1 MKTTKKTSGYGYVSK
16 CQICGNKELKQILDL
31 GHQPIVQNYLTEKM
45 LHEEEVTY
53 PLQLVRCE
61 ECELVQI
68 DYIVDPKL
76 VFPPH
81 YPYRTGLTNMLIRNF
96 ESLAEE
102 LKKDGHY
109 KNDDLIVDIGS
120 NDGTLLSSFK
130 SRGMRVVGV
139 EPTGAA
145 KTANANNIKTYQEF
159 FNADIAKMVVQ
170 KHGNAKV
177 ITATNVFAHINDA
190 KGLIKAVKTLM
201 NKDSIFVSESQYL
214 ADIVENLEFDTI
226 YHEHLRFYSLKPL
239 MRLAKDAGMSV
250 VDAYRISAAGGSIR
264 VFMKIGKHAPSAR
277 ITEILKQEEQL
288 GLYDTEKLRL
298 FATKVISAKNDL
310 VALLLKVKK
319 TGATIAGVSSA
330 ARSNT
335 LLGFSKINTHL
346 MIYAGEKK
354 GSPKIGL
361 YTPGTHIPV
370 FDEAKIFQEQ
380 PEYAL
385 ILSWHI
391 GEELMKIY
399 RKLGYKG
406 KFIMPL
412 PKPRIINK

>member
-1 MKTTKKTSGYGYVSK
+1 MRGIGHITK
-16 CQICGNKELKQILDL
+16 CQICGNKKLVPILDL
-31 GHQPIVQNYLTEKM
+31 GHQPIVQNYLTEKG

-61 ECELVQI
+61 KCELLQI
-68 DYIVDPKL
+68 NYVVDPKL
-76 VFPPH
+76 VFPTH

-96 ESLAEE
+96 EELATMMLEE
-102 LKKDGHY
+102 GAYLK
-109 KNDDLIVDIGS
+109 DDLVVDIGS

-130 SRGMRVVGV
+130 KRGARVVGI

-145 KTANANNIKTYQEF
+145 RVANKNKIKTYEEF
-159 FNADIAKMVVQ
+159 FSIASAKKVVA
-170 KHGNAKV
+170 KHGKARI
-177 ITATNVFAHINDA
+177 ITATNVFAHIDDTP
-190 KGLIKAVKTLM
+190 KLIRAVKAM
-201 NKDSIFVSESQYL
+201 MDKNSVFISESQYL
-214 ADIVENLEFDTI
+214 ADIVEKLEFDTV
-226 YHEHLRFYSLKPL
+226 YHEHLRFYTLKPL

-250 VDAYRISAAGGSIR
+250 VDAYRIHAAGGSVR
-264 VFMKIGKHAPSAR
+264 VFMKLGAHKPSER
-277 ITEILKQEEQL
+277 VREIMREEERL
-288 GLYDTEKLRL
+288 GLYDTAALRA
-298 FATKVISAKNDL
+298 FATRVVNAKNDL
-310 VALLLKVKK
+310 LALLLKVKK
-319 TGATIAGVSSA
+319 TGATIVGVSSA

-335 LLGFSKINTHL
+335 LLGFSKINTDIL
-346 MIYAGEKK
+346 SYAGEKK

-370 FDEAKIFQEQ
+370 VDEAQIFAEQ

-391 GEELMKIY
+391 GEELMRIY

-412 PKPRIINK
+412 PVPKIISK

>member
-1 MKTTKKTSGYGYVSK
+1 MKKSDTGAIKK
-16 CQICGNKELKQILDL
+16 CQICENKKLVPILDL
-31 GHQPIVQNYLTEKM
+31 GHQPIVQNYLTEKT
-45 LHEEEVTY
+45 LHEAEVTY
-53 PLQLVRCE
+53 PLRLVRCE
-61 ECELVQI
+61 KCQLLQI

-76 VFPPH
+76 VFPTT

-96 ESLAEE
+96 ESLAETMKAE
-102 LKKDGHY
+102 NQY
-109 KNDDLIVDIGS
+109 SNNDLIVDIGS
-120 NDGTLLSSFK
+120 NDGTLLNSFK
-130 SRGMRVVGV
+130 KRGMRVVGV

-145 KTANANNIKTYQEF
+145 RVANKNKIKTYEEF
-159 FNADIAKMVVQ
+159 FNLTSAKKIVA
-170 KHGNAKV
+170 KHGKAKV
-177 ITATNVFAHINDA
+177 VTATNVFAHINDTP
-190 KGLIKAVKTLM
+190 GLIRSIKTLM
-201 NKDSIFVSESQYL
+201 DKDSVFVSESQYL

-226 YHEHLRFYSLKPL
+226 YHEHLRFYAMKPL
-239 MRLAKDAGMSV
+239 LYLAKSAGMSV

-264 VFMKIGKHAPSAR
+264 VFMKIGDHKPSER
-277 ITEILKQEEQL
+277 VREIIREEEKL
-288 GLYDTEKLRL
+288 GLYDTKSLRA
-298 FATKVISAKNDL
+298 FGERVISAKNAL
-310 VALLLKVKK
+310 LTLLLKVKNE
-319 TGATIAGVSSA
+319 GGTIAGISSA

-346 MIYAGEKK
+346 VSYAGEKA

-370 FDEAKIFQEQ
+370 FDEAKIFKEQ

-385 ILSWHI
+385 VLSWHI

-412 PKPRIINK
+412 PTPKIISK

>member
-1 MKTTKKTSGYGYVSK
+1 MTTTKKTSGYGYVSK
-16 CQICGNKELKQILDL
+16 CQICGNKVLKQILDL
-31 GHQPIVQNYLTEKM
+31 GHQPIVQNYLTGKM

-109 KNDDLIVDIGS
+109 KNNDLIVDIGS

-145 KTANANNIKTYQEF
+145 KTANANKIKTYQEF

-170 KHGNAKV
+170 KHGTAKV
-177 ITATNVFAHINDA
+177 VTATNVFAHINDA
-190 KGLIKAVKTLM
+190 KGLIKSVKTLM
-201 NKDSIFVSESQYL
+201 NEDSIFVSESQYL

-226 YHEHLRFYSLKPL
+226 YHEHLRFYALKPL

-264 VFMKIGKHAPSAR
+264 VFMKIGKHAPSPR
-277 ITEILKQEEQL
+277 ITEILKQEEEL

-298 FATKVISAKNDL
+298 FAAKVISVKNDL

-346 MIYAGEKK
+346 VSYAGEKK
-354 GSPKIGL
+354 GSPKIGM

-370 FDEAKIFQEQ
+370 FDEEKIFQEQ

>member
-1 MKTTKKTSGYGYVSK
+1 MRGIGHITK
-16 CQICGNKELKQILDL
+16 CQICGNKKLVPILDL
-31 GHQPIVQNYLTEKM
+31 GHQPIVQNYLTEKG

-61 ECELVQI
+61 KCELLQI
-68 DYIVDPKL
+68 NYVVDPKL
-76 VFPPH
+76 VFPTH

-96 ESLAEE
+96 EELATMMLEE
-102 LKKDGHY
+102 GAYMK
-109 KNDDLIVDIGS
+109 DDLVVDIGS

-130 SRGMRVVGV
+130 KRGARVVGI

-145 KTANANNIKTYQEF
+145 RVANKNKIKTYEEF
-159 FNADIAKMVVQ
+159 FSIASAKKVVA
-170 KHGNAKV
+170 KHGKARI
-177 ITATNVFAHINDA
+177 ITATNVFAHIDDTP
-190 KGLIKAVKTLM
+190 KLIRAVKAM
-201 NKDSIFVSESQYL
+201 MDKNSVFISESQYL
-214 ADIVENLEFDTI
+214 ADIVEKLEFDTV
-226 YHEHLRFYSLKPL
+226 YHEHLRFYTLKPL

-250 VDAYRISAAGGSIR
+250 VDAYRIHAAGGSIR
-264 VFMKIGKHAPSAR
+264 VFMKLGTHKPSER
-277 ITEILKQEEQL
+277 VREIMREEERL
-288 GLYDTEKLRL
+288 GLYDTAALRA
-298 FATKVISAKNDL
+298 FATRVVNAKNDL
-310 VALLLKVKK
+310 LALLLKVKK
-319 TGATIAGVSSA
+319 TGATIVGVSSA

-335 LLGFSKINTHL
+335 LLGFSKINTDIL
-346 MIYAGEKK
+346 SYAGEKK

-370 FDEAKIFQEQ
+370 VDEAQIFAEQ

-391 GEELMKIY
+391 GEELMRIY

-412 PKPRIINK
+412 PVPKIISK